1 MKLESI
7 ALKENEMKL
16 IKSEKKS
23 NLMVEFLSKSI
34 QKEVS
39 LECPVCLEVA
49 QAPIYTCEVGQILD
63 IYIFKK
69 KFKLFFYS

>member
-1 MKLESI
+1 MNNTASKKLQLI

-16 IKSEKKS
+16 IKSEKKT

-34 QKEVS
+34 QEKEVS

-49 QAPIYTCEVGQILD
+49 QAPIYTCEV
-63 IYIFKK
+63 
-69 KFKLFFYS
+69 